1 MQKII
6 LNAGRMVT
14 GNRKHV
20 PFGTE
25 TAVVILGREEK
36 KGCLKKGNKK
46 PASKSKAVDPTKSG
60 SMRTLCRRMLFH
72 HQHLCIFPS
81 SYGTF
86 IYLHALDGERAAFA
100 AEATRNLNEA

>member
-36 KGCLKKGNKK
+36 IGCLKKGNKK

-60 SMRTLCRRMLFH
+60 SMRILCRRMLFH
-72 HQHLCIFPS
+72 HS
-81 SYGTF
+81 A
-86 IYLHALDGERAAFA
+86 YLHISVFIRDIHLSACTGR
-100 AEATRNLNEA
+100 